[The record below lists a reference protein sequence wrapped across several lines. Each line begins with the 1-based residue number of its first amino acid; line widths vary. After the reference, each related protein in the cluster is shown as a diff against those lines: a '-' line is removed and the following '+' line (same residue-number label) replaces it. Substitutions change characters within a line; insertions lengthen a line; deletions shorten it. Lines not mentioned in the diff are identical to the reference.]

1 MSNASSTVTAQV
13 ADLKQA
19 VAAEIDALAPRLIAM
34 SDDIHAHPE
43 IRFEERYAAKLLSDA
58 LEAGGLAVDRGT
70 AGMETAFRGKFT
82 AGHGG
87 ATVAILG
94 EYDAL
99 PGLGHACGHNIMGTA
114 AVGAGLAL
122 AKVMGSSAAKEAGLN
137 GTLLVLG
144 TPAEE
149 GGGGKVL
156 MLRAGVF
163 EGVDAALI
171 VHPGN
176 ANRAHAE
183 SIASYGVY
191 VRFRGKPAHAAASPH
206 EGVNALDALIM
217 TFNAVGLMRQQLK
230 PDVRIH
236 GIVTKGGDAANII
249 PEFVEGQ
256 FIVRSMDK
264 AYHQEVIAKFKDCAR
279 GAALQT
285 GATVEFVD
293 MGVIYDPLKSN
304 TVLERLYRANQ
315 TAVGLAEPA
324 EPRKGMGSTDMGN
337 VSQEL
342 PAIHP
347 SIAIGPETLVG
358 HTQQM
363 AAASCSEMGHQAVI
377 NAAKIMAM
385 TAIDIYLN
393 PQLVEEA
400 WVEFKGRQK

>member
-1 MSNASSTVTAQV
+1 MSDTNHAAAGHLAT
-13 ADLKQA
+13 LKA
-19 VAAEIDALAPRLIAM
+19 AVVAAIDELGPRLVEMA
-34 SDDIHAHPE
+34 DDIHAHPE
-43 IRFEERYAAKLLSDA
+43 IKFEERYAAKLLSDA
-58 LEAGGLAVDRGT
+58 LEAGGLTVDRGT
-70 AGMETAFRGKFT
+70 AGMETAFRGKFQV
-82 AGHGG
+82 GHGG
-87 ATVAILG
+87 PTVAILG

-99 PGLGHACGHNIMGTA
+99 PALGHACGHNIMGTA
-114 AVGAGLAL
+114 ALGAGIAL
-122 AKVMGSSAAKEAGLN
+122 AKVMGGPAAKAAGLN

-149 GGGGKVL
+149 GGGGKVI
-156 MLRAGVF
+156 MLREGVF

-206 EGVNALDALIM
+206 AGVNALDALVMIY
-217 TFNAVGLMRQQLK
+217 NAVAVLRQQLK

-236 GIVTKGGDAANII
+236 GIITKGGDAPNII
-249 PEFVEGQ
+249 PEFVEGL
-256 FIVRSMDK
+256 FIIRSMDK
-264 AYHQEVIAKFKDCAR
+264 AYHQEVIGKFKDCAR

-285 GATVEFVD
+285 GATVEFAD

-304 TVLERLYRANQ
+304 TVLEELYRANQ
-315 TAVGLAEPA
+315 SAIGLSEPT
-324 EPRKGMGSTDMGN
+324 EPRKGAGSTDMGN
-337 VSQEL
+337 VSQVL

-363 AAASCSEMGHQAVI
+363 AEASCSEMGHQAVV

-385 TAIDIYLN
+385 TAIDLYVQ
-393 PQLVEEA
+393 PELVKKA
-400 WVEFKGRQK
+400 WTEFKA